1 MLLRSV
7 LAQMAVLAVFSPA
20 TASAQAGGSKCHATP
35 QETHRDVP
43 WAGNTGDIQWS
54 ADQADCKVDS
64 AGTGWVTVSVL
75 PPVSGGD
82 PGARILRFSVD
93 TNLSPAPRQGKIQI
107 GDASVTIAQAAGPAP
122 GMAYSPGRLEF
133 TIAHGSIPEAT
144 KVLFVGSEE
153 PLAFTATPEKTAT
166 WVHVKT
172 SGSGDNSPRPQRSFE
187 VTVSAA
193 GKDPGIYQTDLLL
206 EAPGAA
212 NPKELVPVI
221 MTVEAGK

>member
-1 MLLRSV
+1 
-7 LAQMAVLAVFSPA
+7 MAVLAVFSPA

-93 TNLSPAPRQGKIQI
+93 TNLSPAPRQGQIQI